1 MTINYETLEQFR
13 GELLE
18 KLRLYNPKDLQKHTS
33 ITDIYYGNTDLA
45 FQRILQEACFK
56 RDLHWYST
64 RTGRTRTMGY
74 IKEIIS
80 ANPEKYHEL
89 QELLTPFGGCEP
101 DYSKKAMRYFAC
113 RGSLA
118 GFDSHNKSVNQA
130 YENYFATNS
139 SDNPYSTSSQFLDEQ
154 LGGHYRKCSEDD
166 FDLDSGMG
174 QH

>member
-1 MTINYETLEQFR
+1 MEINYETLLQFR
-13 GELLE
+13 NELLA
-18 KLRLYNPKDLQKHTS
+18 KLHRYNPKDLQKHTS
-33 ITDIYYGNTDLA
+33 ITDIYCGNPDQA
-45 FQRILQEACFK
+45 FQEILKEACFK
-56 RDLHWYST
+56 RGLHCYST

-74 IKEIIS
+74 IKDIVS

-89 QELLTPFGGCEP
+89 QELLTPFGGCKP
-101 DYSKKAMRYFAC
+101 DYSNKAMRYFAYN
-113 RGSLA
+113 GSLN
-118 GFDSHNKSVNQA
+118 GFDSHNKPVNQA

-139 SDNPYSTSSQFLDEQ
+139 SGNPYSTSSQFLDEQ